1 MNKSVSDIEKEKSFE
16 QMLNESFIN
25 LKIGQV
31 VKGEVVCVNQ
41 KEITLDIGY
50 KYDGIIKKEN
60 FSDLPDDL
68 QTQIKLGE
76 EIQAVIIRIDDADGK
91 VFLSR
96 KKLELQKGIKMLEH
110 AFKNGLAIK
119 GKVIGYVQS
128 GLNVIFEGVR
138 LFIPASRMP
147 NKDDDLKSYLGK
159 EVEFKIIEFNRAK
172 NRYIGSQLDIK
183 NIQEIEIEVNVGD
196 KVDCVVK
203 KIVDFG
209 VFVDFGKNSGLL
221 HTSQMK
227 DINRENFKDKF
238 KVGDRLKL
246 SIKSIDKKRGRIAL
260 TELTEK
266 KNVWAGVSERYPD
279 NKIVEGRVVRVSNF
293 GAFVQLEK
301 GLDGL
306 LHISQICENEHVE
319 KVTDKINIGDV
330 LKFKVLSSDEENE
343 RIALSLIGVQQN

>member
-1 MNKSVSDIEKEKSFE
+1 MDKSVSDIEKEKSFE
-16 QMLNESFIN
+16 QMLNESFIS

-31 VKGEVVCVNQ
+31 VKGEVVSVNQ
-41 KEITLDIGY
+41 KEIILDIGY

-60 FSDLPDDL
+60 FSDLSDDL

-76 EIQAVIIRIDDADGK
+76 KVQAVIVKIDDAEGK
-91 VFLSR
+91 VFLSK
-96 KKLELQKGIKMLEH
+96 KKLELQKGIEELER
-110 AFKNGLAIK
+110 AFKNGLAIT
-119 GKVIGYVQS
+119 GKVIGYVES

-138 LFIPASRMP
+138 LFIPASRIP
-147 NKDDDLKSYLGK
+147 NKDNDLKSYLGK
-159 EVEFKIIEFNRAK
+159 KIECKIIEFNRAK
-172 NRYIGSQLDIK
+172 NRYIGSQMDIK
-183 NIQEIEIEVNVGD
+183 NIQEIEVSVGD

-238 KVGDRLKL
+238 KIGDKLKL

-260 TELTEK
+260 TELTNK
-266 KNVWAGVSERYPD
+266 KNVWAGVAERYPD
-279 NKIVEGRVVRVSNF
+279 NKIVEGRVVRVSDF

-330 LKFKVLSSDEENE
+330 LKLKVLSSDEENE
-343 RIALSLIGVQQN
+343 RIALSLIGVDQN

>member
-1 MNKSVSDIEKEKSFE
+1 M
-16 QMLNESFIN
+16 
-25 LKIGQV
+25 
-31 VKGEVVCVNQ
+31 
-41 KEITLDIGY
+41 
-50 KYDGIIKKEN
+50 
-60 FSDLPDDL
+60 
-68 QTQIKLGE
+68 
-76 EIQAVIIRIDDADGK
+76 AVT
-91 VFLSR
+91 
-96 KKLELQKGIKMLEH
+96 
-110 AFKNGLAIK
+110 
-119 GKVIGYVQS
+119 GKVIGYVES

-138 LFIPASRMP
+138 LFVPASRIP
-147 NKDDDLKSYLGK
+147 NKDNDLKSYLGK
-159 EVEFKIIEFNRAK
+159 KIECKIIEFNRAK
-172 NRYIGSQLDIK
+172 NRYIGSQMDIK
-183 NIQEIEIEVNVGD
+183 NIQEIEVSVGD

-238 KVGDRLKL
+238 KIGDKLKL

-266 KNVWAGVSERYPD
+266 RNVWSGVAERYPD
-279 NKIVEGRVVRVSNF
+279 NKIVEGRVVRVSDF

-330 LKFKVLSSDEENE
+330 LKLKVLSSDEENE
-343 RIALSLIGVQQN
+343 RIALSLIGVDQN

>member
-1 MNKSVSDIEKEKSFE
+1 MNKSVYDIEKEKSFE
-16 QMLNESFIN
+16 QMLNESFTS

-41 KEITLDIGY
+41 KEIILDIGY

-76 EIQAVIIRIDDADGK
+76 KVQAVIVRIDDADGK
-91 VFLSR
+91 VFLSK
-96 KKLELQKGIKMLEH
+96 KKLELQNGIKGLEH

-138 LFIPASRMP
+138 LFVPASRMP
-147 NKDDDLKSYLGK
+147 NKDNDLKSYLGK
-159 EVEFKIIEFNRAK
+159 TIEFKIIEFNRAK

-183 NIQEIEIEVNVGD
+183 NIQEIEVNVGD

-209 VFVDFGKNSGLL
+209 LFVDFGKNSGLL

-227 DINRENFKDKF
+227 SVNRENFKDKF
-238 KVGDRLKL
+238 KIGDKLKL

-266 KNVWAGVSERYPD
+266 RNVWSGVAERYPD
-279 NKIVEGRVVRVSNF
+279 NKIVEGRVVRVSDF

-330 LKFKVLSSDEENE
+330 LKLKVLSSDEENE
-343 RIALSLIGVQQN
+343 RIALSLIGVDQN

>member
-1 MNKSVSDIEKEKSFE
+1 MDKSVSDIEKEKSFE
-16 QMLNESFIN
+16 QMLNESFIS

-31 VKGEVVCVNQ
+31 VKGEVVSVNQ
-41 KEITLDIGY
+41 KEIILDIGY

-60 FSDLPDDL
+60 FSDLSDDL

-76 EIQAVIIRIDDADGK
+76 KVQAVIVKIDDAEGK
-91 VFLSR
+91 VFLSK
-96 KKLELQKGIKMLEH
+96 KKLELQKGIEELEH
-110 AFKNGLAIK
+110 AFKNGLIIT
-119 GKVIGYVQS
+119 GKVIGYVES

-138 LFIPASRMP
+138 LFVPASRIP
-147 NKDDDLKSYLGK
+147 NKDNDLKSYLGK
-159 EVEFKIIEFNRAK
+159 KIECKIIEFNRAK
-172 NRYIGSQLDIK
+172 NRYIGSQMDIK
-183 NIQEIEIEVNVGD
+183 NIQEIEVSVGD

-238 KVGDRLKL
+238 KIGDKLKL

-266 KNVWAGVSERYPD
+266 RNVWSGVAERYPD
-279 NKIVEGRVVRVSNF
+279 NKIVEGRVVRVSDF

-330 LKFKVLSSDEENE
+330 LRLKVLSSDEENE
-343 RIALSLIGVQQN
+343 RIALSLIGVEQK